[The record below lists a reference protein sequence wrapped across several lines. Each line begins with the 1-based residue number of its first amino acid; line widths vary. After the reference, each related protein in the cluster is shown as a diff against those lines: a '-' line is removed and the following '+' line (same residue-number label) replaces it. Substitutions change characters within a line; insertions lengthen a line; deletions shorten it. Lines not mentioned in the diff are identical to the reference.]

1 MNEIKQGSR
10 VRQAHNGKSNLGVG
24 VVVAADPDHYHARVN
39 GRAVWTVRWA
49 KCGIG
54 TGWCSEDL
62 VAA

>member
-1 MNEIKQGSR
+1 MNAIKQGSQ
-10 VRQAHNGKSNLGVG
+10 VRQARAGKSNLGVG
-24 VVVAADPDHYHARVN
+24 IVVEADSEHYHARVN
-39 GRAVWTVRWA
+39 GRVVWTVRWA